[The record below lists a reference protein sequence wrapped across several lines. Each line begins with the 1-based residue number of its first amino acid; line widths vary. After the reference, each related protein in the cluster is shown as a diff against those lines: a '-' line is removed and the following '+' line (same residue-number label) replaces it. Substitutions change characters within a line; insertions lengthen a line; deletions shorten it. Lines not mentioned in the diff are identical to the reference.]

1 MKAYSKAIAAFVGGA
16 AVYLQTAL
24 DAGLTRQEIGAGIL
38 AGLVA
43 GAAVYFAPANAPKR

>member
-16 AVYLQTAL
+16 AVYLQAVL
-24 DAGLTRQEIGAGIL
+24 EGGLTRAEIGQSIL